1 MWRRKLLPLF
11 CLLFCSSV
19 LSATPSFAIDWDKLD
34 DNLTQLEWNMRQL
47 QTDNQSLRK
56 YSEEMGKYS
65 ANQAIQLAES
75 EAKSQQSEKAMK
87 GWRTYS
93 LVITTIAISEGLVIY
108 ILSR

>member
-1 MWRRKLLPLF
+1 MWQRKLLLLF

-19 LSATPSFAIDWDKLD
+19 LSATPSFTIDWNKLD
-34 DNLTQLEWNMRQL
+34 DNLTQLEWNFQQL
-47 QTDNQSLRK
+47 QTDNQSLQK
-56 YSEEMGKYS
+56 YSEEMEKYS

-75 EAKSQQSEKAMK
+75 EAKSQQSKKATK
-87 GWRTYS
+87 RWRAYS